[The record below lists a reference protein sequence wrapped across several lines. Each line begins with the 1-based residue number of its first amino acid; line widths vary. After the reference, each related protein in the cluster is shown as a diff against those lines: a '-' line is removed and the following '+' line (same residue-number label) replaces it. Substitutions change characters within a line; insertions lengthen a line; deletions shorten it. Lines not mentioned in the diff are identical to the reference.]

1 MGVKPLAFPE
11 KWTVADPVSFA
22 KLPDRGDHSRR
33 KRSNSTKPHQF
44 RQLQPTAAAARSGA
58 SRSAAPPKKIPGYTL
73 CPIAGHRHR
82 VFRICW
88 CGGKTHQLVLGI
100 YTLTTA
106 FPKAETYG
114 LSLQIR
120 RLPYPFRPISQKD
133 SDGAVPPRRS
143 GFSTWQRAPWRRHG
157 TI

>member
-120 RLPYPFRPISQKD
+120 R
-133 SDGAVPPRRS
+133 SDVSIPATHPPDRCCPAPCHLWRRS
-143 GFSTWQRAPWRRHG
+143 LARPWSDD
-157 TI
+157 